1 MLGLFILFELRTVKI
16 LAQLVQEEVQEFLR
30 IVLLG
35 TEEHGQVLIN
45 HLLKSDRG
53 EARLL
58 PFLLIEVMLHR
69 FHEQVG
75 KRLSQSNQFFLRGVF
90 GAR

>member
-1 MLGLFILFELRTVKI
+1 MLGLVFFFELRTVKI
-16 LAQLVQEEVQEFLR
+16 LAQLVQEEVEEFLR

-35 TEEHGQVLIN
+35 TEEHGQVLIH
-45 HLLKSDRG
+45 HLLKCDRG
-53 EARLL
+53 KARLL

-69 FHEQVG
+69 FHEQIR

-90 GAR
+90 RAR